1 MKKFYN
7 YTFQLVC
14 IYILVLSFFSISNF
28 EIKID
33 HYDRKVYNVNQ
44 EKILGSWGIF
54 STQILT
60 IRL

>member
-1 MKKFYN
+1 M
-7 YTFQLVC
+7 
-14 IYILVLSFFSISNF
+14 LSFFSISNF